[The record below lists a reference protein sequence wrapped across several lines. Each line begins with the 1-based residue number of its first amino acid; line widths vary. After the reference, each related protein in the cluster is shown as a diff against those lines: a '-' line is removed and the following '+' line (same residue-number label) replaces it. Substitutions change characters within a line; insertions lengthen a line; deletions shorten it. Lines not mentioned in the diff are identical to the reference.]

1 MSVPSYIKLSPQM
14 DMATL
19 INALNQNFNQIQ
31 SQDRRKVITDEDGF
45 DRIVLGKQENGSYA
59 IKVSEDGKDANTAT
73 DDELVMSS
81 DWQMWKIINSSA
93 NTHTGQYVSLDVNEC
108 RRSGNITLNGT
119 YIGYVSL
126 VNIPIPNLDFENAD
140 GFIGRMQIF
149 VRNWTTKSELDYH
162 SSIFNDGTN
171 MFEVNHT
178 FYRGSNTENLVLA
191 TVIRRTAGSW
201 TFAPR
206 SEALLPPLYW
216 DIANPTRTPIGGMGG
231 GGSPTGSYI
240 YIDEVDYDYQ
250 NNTYS
255 NYQAFTGQ
263 FADAAISARFPYN
276 SLYNFPTIS

>member
-1 MSVPSYIKLSPQM
+1 M

-19 INALNQNFNQIQ
+19 INALNQNFNQVQ
-31 SQDRRKVITDEDGF
+31 SQDRRKVITDEDGN
-45 DRIVLGKQENGSYA
+45 DRIVIGKQEDGRYA
-59 IKVSEDGKDANTAT
+59 IKVTEEGKDADTAT

-93 NTHTGQYVSLDVNEC
+93 NTHTGQYVSLSVNDC
-108 RRSGNITLNGT
+108 RRSGNITLNST

-126 VNIPIPNLDFENAD
+126 VNIPIENLEFSNAD
-140 GFIGRMQIF
+140 GFTGRMQIF
-149 VRNWTTKSELDYH
+149 VRNWNTKSELDYH
-162 SSIFNDGTN
+162 STLFNDGTN
-171 MFEVNHT
+171 IFEVNHT
-178 FYRGSNTENLVLA
+178 FYRGTNTDNLVLA
-191 TVIRRTAGSW
+191 TIIRRVAGSW

-206 SEALLPPLYW
+206 SEALLPSLYW

-240 YIDEVDYDYQ
+240 YIDEVDYDYK

-255 NYQAFTGQ
+255 NFQSFTGQ

>member
-1 MSVPSYIKLSPQM
+1 M

-19 INALNQNFNQIQ
+19 INALNQNFNQVQ
-31 SQDRRKVITDEDGF
+31 SQDRRKVITDEDGY
-45 DRIVLGKQENGSYA
+45 DRIVIGKQEDGTYA
-59 IKVSEDGKDANTAT
+59 IRVTEDGKDVDTAT

-81 DWQMWKIINSSA
+81 DWQMWKIINSST
-93 NTHTGQYVSLDVNEC
+93 NTHTGEYVTLNVNEC

-119 YIGYVSL
+119 YIGYVSI
-126 VNIPIPNLDFENAD
+126 VNIAIPSLVYADAD

-149 VRNWTTKSELDYH
+149 VRDWTKKNLLDYH
-162 SSIFNDGTN
+162 STIYNDGTN

-178 FYRGSNTENLVLA
+178 FYRGSNTSDLVLQ
-191 TVIRRTAGSW
+191 TIIRRVAGSW

-206 SEALLPPLYW
+206 SEAILPSLYW

-231 GGSPTGSYI
+231 GGSPAGSYI

-263 FADAAISARFPYN
+263 FLDSAISARFPYN
-276 SLYNFPTIS
+276 SLYNFPTIT

>member
-81 DWQMWKIINSSA
+81 DWQMWKIINSSV
-93 NTHTGQYVSLDVNEC
+93 NTHTGQYVFLDVDEC

-119 YIGYVSL
+119 YIGYVSI
-126 VNIPIPNLDFENAD
+126 VNIPIPNVNFSNAA

-149 VRNWTTKSELDYH
+149 VRNWTTKNLLDYH
-162 SSIFNDGTN
+162 STIFHDGTN
-171 MFEVNHT
+171 HFTVNHT
-178 FYRGSNTENLVLA
+178 FYRGSNTENLVLQ
-191 TVIRRTAGSW
+191 TVIRRIAGSW

-206 SEALLPPLYW
+206 SEAILPPLYW

-231 GGSPTGSYI
+231 GGTPAGSYI
-240 YIDEVDYDYQ
+240 YVDEVDYDYQ
-250 NNTYS
+250 TNTYS
-255 NYQAFTGQ
+255 NFNSFTGQ
-263 FADAAISARFPYN
+263 FADSATSARFPYN
-276 SLYNFPTIS
+276 SLYNFPTIA

>member
-93 NTHTGQYVSLDVNEC
+93 NTHTGQYVFLDVDEC
-108 RRSGNITLNGT
+108 RRNGNITLNGT
-119 YIGYVSL
+119 YIGYVSI
-126 VNIPIPNLDFENAD
+126 VNIPIPNVNFSNAA

-149 VRNWTTKSELDYH
+149 VRNWTTKNLLDYH
-162 SSIFNDGTN
+162 STIFNDGTN

-178 FYRGSNTENLVLA
+178 FYRGANTENLVLQ
-191 TVIRRTAGSW
+191 TIIRRVAGSW

-206 SEALLPPLYW
+206 SEAILPPLYW

-231 GGSPTGSYI
+231 GGTPTGSYI

-250 NNTYS
+250 TNTYS
-255 NYQAFTGQ
+255 NFNSFTGQ
-263 FADAAISARFPYN
+263 FADSATSNRFPYN
-276 SLYNFPTIS
+276 SLYNFPDIA